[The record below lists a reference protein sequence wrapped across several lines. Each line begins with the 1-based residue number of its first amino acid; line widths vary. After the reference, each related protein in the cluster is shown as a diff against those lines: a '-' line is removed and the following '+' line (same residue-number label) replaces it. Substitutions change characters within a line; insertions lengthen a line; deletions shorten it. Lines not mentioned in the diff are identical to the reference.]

1 MAEIITLDIYEDEDF
16 EVLKRTATAKN
27 RKIGYGLIMK
37 LVELMD
43 FKGVEDLNNEEALPV
58 VLSSYRSINKV
69 LRRVFPDVTDDEW
82 DCVTREDVMKAVGQ
96 IIAYMGS
103 EVATIPTTGDP
114 KN

>member
-58 VLSSYRSINKV
+58 VLSSYRSI
-69 LRRVFPDVTDDEW
+69 
-82 DCVTREDVMKAVGQ
+82 TRCSGEC
-96 IIAYMGS
+96 S
-103 EVATIPTTGDP
+103 RTSRTTSGTASP
-114 KN
+114 VRTS